1 MCHAHDIVHAQRQ
14 GESHQGND
22 QPQKECLNGNII
34 IKKYFAKTHILL
46 NFALI

>member
-14 GESHQGND
+14 GKAIKDGD

-34 IKKYFAKTHILL
+34 IKK
-46 NFALI
+46 